1 MFKNFF
7 FILLVSLL
15 SFNVSKA
22 DEKISY
28 VDVDYILS
36 NSLAGKLLLETL
48 KKEEK
53 LKIENF
59 KVSDDNFK
67 DKEKKILAKKNLI
80 TNEEINKELKSLQI
94 DFQSYRKNKMSE
106 IKKFKA
112 KRNKN
117 ILNFIKLINPII
129 ENYMTENSISILLDK
144 KNIFI
149 ASKDY
154 DITKNLITLI
164 DNKIKS
170 IDIK

>member
-1 MFKNFF
+1 MFKKFF
-7 FILLVSLL
+7 FILILLLL
-15 SFNVSKA
+15 SFNALKA
-22 DEKISY
+22 DVKTSY
-28 VDVDYILS
+28 VDIDYILS
-36 NSLAGKLLLETL
+36 NSIAGKSLLEKL

-53 LKIENF
+53 LKIDKFKISDENF
-59 KVSDDNFK
+59 R
-67 DKEKKILAKKNLI
+67 DKEKKIIAKKNLI

-94 DFQSYRKNKMSE
+94 EFQSYKKNKIQE
-106 IKKFKA
+106 IKEFKD
-112 KRNKN
+112 KRNRN
-117 ILNFIKLINPII
+117 VLNFIKMINPII

-164 DNKIKS
+164 DKKIEN

>member
-1 MFKNFF
+1 MFKKFF
-7 FILLVSLL
+7 FILILSLL
-15 SFNVSKA
+15 SFNALKA
-22 DEKISY
+22 DVKTSY
-28 VDVDYILS
+28 VDIDYILS
-36 NSLAGKLLLETL
+36 NSIAGKSLLEKL

-53 LKIENF
+53 LKIDKFTISDENF
-59 KVSDDNFK
+59 R
-67 DKEKKILAKKNLI
+67 DKEKKIIAKKNLI

-94 DFQSYRKNKMSE
+94 EFQSYKKNKIQE
-106 IKKFKA
+106 IKKFKD
-112 KRNKN
+112 KRNRN
-117 ILNFIKLINPII
+117 ILNFIKMINPII

-164 DNKIKS
+164 DKKIEN

>member
-1 MFKNFF
+1 MFKKFF
-7 FILLVSLL
+7 FIFILSLL
-15 SFNVSKA
+15 SFNALKA
-22 DEKISY
+22 DVKTSY
-28 VDVDYILS
+28 VDIDYILS
-36 NSLAGKLLLETL
+36 NSIAGKSLLEKL

-53 LKIENF
+53 LKIDKFKISDENF
-59 KVSDDNFK
+59 R
-67 DKEKKILAKKNLI
+67 DKEKKIIAKKNLI

-94 DFQSYRKNKMSE
+94 EFQSYKKNKIQE
-106 IKKFKA
+106 IKEFKD
-112 KRNKN
+112 KRNRN
-117 ILNFIKLINPII
+117 VLNFIKMINPII

-164 DNKIKS
+164 DKKIEN

>member
-1 MFKNFF
+1 MFKKFF
-7 FILLVSLL
+7 FILILSLL
-15 SFNVSKA
+15 SFNALKA
-22 DEKISY
+22 DVKTSY
-28 VDVDYILS
+28 VDIDYILS
-36 NSLAGKLLLETL
+36 NSIAGKSLLEKL

-53 LKIENF
+53 LKIDKFKISDENF
-59 KVSDDNFK
+59 R
-67 DKEKKILAKKNLI
+67 DKEKKIIAKKNLI

-94 DFQSYRKNKMSE
+94 EFQSYKKNKIQE
-106 IKKFKA
+106 IKEFKD
-112 KRNKN
+112 KRNRN
-117 ILNFIKLINPII
+117 ILNFIKMINPII

-164 DNKIKS
+164 DKKIEN

>member
-1 MFKNFF
+1 MFKKFF
-7 FILLVSLL
+7 FILILSLL
-15 SFNVSKA
+15 SFNALKA
-22 DEKISY
+22 DVKTSY
-28 VDVDYILS
+28 VDIDYILS
-36 NSLAGKLLLETL
+36 NSIAGKSLLEKL

-53 LKIENF
+53 LKIDKFKISDENF
-59 KVSDDNFK
+59 R
-67 DKEKKILAKKNLI
+67 DKEKKIIAKKNLI

-94 DFQSYRKNKMSE
+94 EFQSYKKNKVQE
-106 IKKFKA
+106 IKEFKD
-112 KRNKN
+112 KRNRN
-117 ILNFIKLINPII
+117 VLNFIKMINPII

-164 DNKIKS
+164 DKKIEN

>member
-1 MFKNFF
+1 MFKKFF
-7 FILLVSLL
+7 FILILSLL
-15 SFNVSKA
+15 SFNALKA
-22 DEKISY
+22 DVKTSY
-28 VDVDYILS
+28 VDIDYILS
-36 NSLAGKLLLETL
+36 NSIAGKSLLEKL

-53 LKIENF
+53 LKIDKYKISDENF
-59 KVSDDNFK
+59 R
-67 DKEKKILAKKNLI
+67 DKEKKIIAKKNLI

-94 DFQSYRKNKMSE
+94 EFQSYKKNKIQE
-106 IKKFKA
+106 IKEFKD
-112 KRNKN
+112 KRNRN
-117 ILNFIKLINPII
+117 ILNFIKMINPII

-164 DNKIKS
+164 DKKIEN